1 MGGTAEPLP
10 RRTAG
15 PVASQRI
22 LKLTLA
28 GTLTGPKNRKLSSTH
43 TSLASR
49 VARRPPW
56 LTLKA
61 WPGSSTTQNGP
72 EGWTPPM

>member
-43 TSLASR
+43 TSWLPGSPA
-49 VARRPPW
+49 APQW